1 MLLVKVLALRV
12 IMYQKVI
19 LGVVIDFSFLE
30 VSMETFFSKA
40 HFFRMCQNF
49 DEILSQK
56 CVLSS
61 ISEAVKNFSYYFP
74 TLKMMIMV
82 SAVLFN

>member
-30 VSMETFFSKA
+30 VSMETVS
-40 HFFRMCQNF
+40 
-49 DEILSQK
+49 SQK
-56 CVLSS
+56 HIFSECVRTLTKYCH
-61 ISEAVKNFSYYFP
+61 KNVYYHP
-74 TLKMMIMV
+74 YRKQ
-82 SAVLFN
+82 